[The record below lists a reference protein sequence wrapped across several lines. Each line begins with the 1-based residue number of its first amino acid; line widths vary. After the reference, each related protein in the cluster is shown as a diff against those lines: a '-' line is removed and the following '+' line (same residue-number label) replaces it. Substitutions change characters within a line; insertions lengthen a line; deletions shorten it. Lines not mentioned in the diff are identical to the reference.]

1 MMSHPLRLVVRVLLL
16 STLVAAPAL
25 ALGPVDGEVGALW
38 WANEY
43 DTERASADAGVPGL
57 NAELWWQ
64 SKFGLRA
71 QMLGD
76 VDDTSNSSDYTAV
89 DVMWKAFSPTENN
102 FVAVGLGWQ
111 DMDFTAGDITAP
123 SPAGGDTSGM
133 RIAVEGRVGI
143 VGMVYA
149 YGQAAY
155 LPSMDDSS
163 NSLSLTPE
171 TYDDMDGLEYEV
183 GVSWKP
189 APFISVRGGF
199 RENQLD
205 YTRVNGLVSNDE
217 SSESSG
223 FLLGVGFH
231 F

>member
-1 MMSHPLRLVVRVLLL
+1 MSHPLRLIVRVLLM
-16 STLVAAPAL
+16 SSIVAAPAL
-25 ALGPVDGEVGALW
+25 ALGPMDGEVGALW

-43 DTERASADAGVPGL
+43 ETEGVSADAGVPGM
-57 NAELWWQ
+57 NAELWWK
-64 SKFGLRA
+64 SVGVRA
-71 QMLGD
+71 QVLGD
-76 VDDTSNSSDYTAV
+76 VDEVSSSSDYTAL

-102 FVAVGLGWQ
+102 FFAVGLGWQ
-111 DMDFTAGDITAP
+111 DMGFTAVNSSVANP
-123 SPAGGDTSGM
+123 FFSGDTAGV
-133 RIAVEGRVGI
+133 RVALEGRVGI

-155 LPSMDDSS
+155 LPAMDDAASD
-163 NSLSLTPE
+163 SLTPDE
-171 TYDDMDGLEYEV
+171 YNDMDGLEYEV

-189 APFISVRGGF
+189 APFVSVRGGY

-205 YTRVNGLVSNDE
+205 YTRRDLGGAESDE
-217 SSESSG
+217 SSDSSG

>member
-1 MMSHPLRLVVRVLLL
+1 MSHPLRLVVRVLLL
-16 STLVAAPAL
+16 STLVATPAL
-25 ALGPVDGEVGALW
+25 AMGPVDGEVGALW

-43 DTERASADAGVPGL
+43 DTEGASADAGVPGF

-64 SKFGLRA
+64 SKFGVRA
-71 QMLGD
+71 QVLGD
-76 VDDTSNSSDYTAV
+76 VDDTSSSSDYTAV

-102 FVAVGLGWQ
+102 FFAVGLGWQ
-111 DMDFTAGDITAP
+111 DMDFTAPNSTLP
-123 SPAGGDTSGM
+123 VFSGDTSGL
-133 RIAVEGRVGI
+133 RVAVEGRVGI

-155 LPSMDDSS
+155 LPSMDDATDSTTS
-163 NSLSLTPE
+163 NQFN
-171 TYDDMDGLEYEV
+171 DMDGLEYEL

-189 APFISVRGGF
+189 APFISVRGGY

-205 YTRVNGLVSNDE
+205 YDRVDVLGVNNSE

>member
-1 MMSHPLRLVVRVLLL
+1 MSHPLRLVVRVLLL
-16 STLVAAPAL
+16 CSLVAAPAL
-25 ALGPVDGEVGALW
+25 AVGPVDGEVGALW

-43 DTERASADAGVPGL
+43 ETEGVSADNGVPGF

-64 SKFGLRA
+64 NKFGVRA
-71 QMLGD
+71 QVLGD
-76 VDDTSNSSDYTAV
+76 VDDTASSSDYTAV
-89 DVMWKAFSPTENN
+89 DVMWKAFAPTENN
-102 FVAVGLGWQ
+102 FFAVGLGWQ
-111 DMDFTAGDITAP
+111 EMDFTALNSTLPID
-123 SPAGGDTSGM
+123 SGDTSGM
-133 RIAVEGRVGI
+133 RVALEGRIGI

-155 LPSMDDSS
+155 LPSMDDATGSS
-163 NSLSLTPE
+163 VNSDA
-171 TYDDMDGLEYEV
+171 YNDMDGLEFEL

-189 APFISVRGGF
+189 APFISVRGGY

-205 YTRVNGLVSNDE
+205 YTRVELGGAESDE